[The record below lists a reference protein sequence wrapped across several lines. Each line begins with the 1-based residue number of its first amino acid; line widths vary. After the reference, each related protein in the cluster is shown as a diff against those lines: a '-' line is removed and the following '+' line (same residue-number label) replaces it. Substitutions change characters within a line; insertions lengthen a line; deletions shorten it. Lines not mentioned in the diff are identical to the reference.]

1 MRIFMKLCKIFEI
14 FCAQNFDN
22 YGPPCPSNIETTNA
36 FNYGISKETIES

>member
-1 MRIFMKLCKIFEI
+1 MILQIFS
-14 FCAQNFDN
+14 AQKMDN